1 MGISRLFYLL
11 DNKITVFLQPE
22 NRPIM
27 TEFVRKRVANAK
39 NDILSGLTVALA
51 LVPEAV
57 AFAFVAG
64 VDPLVGLYAA
74 FMIGLIT
81 SIFGGRPGMISGAT
95 GALAVVMVALV
106 AEGNAKG
113 TEGEELGLYYLFA
126 TVILMGIIQM
136 LAGVFKLG
144 KFVRLIPHPVMMGFV
159 NGLAI
164 VIFLSQ
170 LGMFKEGVNDIF
182 GGDKYETV
190 SVIKQYDIIGDL
202 VYDRITK
209 KPIYIYSDSNRLE
222 SFDKKETKYLVSD
235 GQVFDVNTKEVLF
248 NIEKDGVYT
257 IQKNGKVKKW
267 IATNDLL
274 LMLGLVLL
282 TMLIMWGLPKIK
294 VTSKFPEALIG
305 IVVVSAIV
313 ILGKL
318 DVATVGS
325 FIRDGGGEG
334 LKGGL
339 PQFQFA
345 IFDKIPF
352 TLETLYFIGPYA
364 LILAAIGLIESL
376 MTLNLIDELTE
387 TRGSSNGECLAQG
400 GANIITGLFGGM
412 GGCAMIGQSIINIK
426 GGGRTRLSGIVAAVT
441 LLMFILFASGLIEQ
455 VPIAA
460 LVGVMFM
467 VVIGTFAWS
476 SFRILNKIP
485 LTDAVVLIAVSSLT
499 VFFDLA
505 VAVIAG
511 VIMSALAFA
520 WENAKKIRARKHIK
534 EDGTKVYEIW
544 GPLFFGSI
552 QAFNSKF
559 DVANDPENVEID
571 FIQSR
576 VSDHSALEAIFNLV
590 GKYEEAGKK
599 VRVKHLSEECQALMI
614 KASPRLASVIEHDI
628 DDPRYH
634 VMAKAMK

>member
-1 MGISRLFYLL
+1 MR
-11 DNKITVFLQPE
+11 
-22 NRPIM
+22 
-27 TEFVRKRVANAK
+27 EFIRKRSANAK

-95 GALAVVMVALV
+95 GALAVVMVSLV
-106 AEGNAKG
+106 AQGNAMG
-113 TEGEELGLYYLFA
+113 APSENLGLYYLFL
-126 TVILMGIIQM
+126 TVILMGCIQI

-164 VIFLSQ
+164 VIFISQ
-170 LGMFKEGVNDIF
+170 LGMFKTTGAE
-182 GGDKYETV
+182 
-190 SVIKQYDIIGDL
+190 
-202 VYDRITK
+202 
-209 KPIYIYSDSNRLE
+209 
-222 SFDKKETKYLVSD
+222 
-235 GQVFDVNTKEVLF
+235 
-248 NIEKDGVYT
+248 
-257 IQKNGKVKKW
+257 
-267 IATNDLL
+267 
-274 LMLGLVLL
+274 GLVWMQGQELWIMIGLVVL
-282 TMLIMWGLPKIK
+282 TMGIMFGLPKLTK
-294 VTSKFPEALIG
+294 KLPEALIA
-305 IVVVSAIV
+305 ILVVSVLV
-313 ILGKL
+313 IFGNL

-339 PQFQFA
+339 PQFQWA
-345 IFDKIPF
+345 IFEVVPF
-352 TLETLYFIGPYA
+352 NFETLRFIGPYA
-364 LILAAIGLIESL
+364 VILAAIGLIESL

-387 TRGSSNGECLAQG
+387 TRGNSNKECIAQG
-400 GANIITGLFGGM
+400 SANIITGFFGGM

-426 GGGRTRLSGIVAAVT
+426 GGGRGRLSGIVAALA
-441 LLMFILFASGLIEQ
+441 LLAFILFASNLIEQ

-476 SFRILNKIP
+476 SFRIINKIP
-485 LTDAVVLIAVSSLT
+485 VADVVVLILVSTVT

-505 VAVIAG
+505 IAVVSG
-511 VIMSALAFA
+511 VIVSALVFS
-520 WENAKKIRARKHIK
+520 WENAKRIRARKRIK
-534 EDGTKVYEIW
+534 PDGTKVYEIW

-552 QAFNSKF
+552 SAFNQKF
-559 DVANDPENVEID
+559 DIKNDPDTVEID
-571 FIQSR
+571 FVESR
-576 VSDHSALEAIFNLV
+576 VSDHSAIEAIFNLV
-590 GKYEEAGKK
+590 NKYKSAGKTIK
-599 VRVKHLSEECQALMI
+599 LKHLSQDCKVLLH
-614 KASPRLASVIEHDI
+614 KSSPIFKDVIIEAI

-634 VMAKAMK
+634 LAENPEAFTKGLSEYSL

>member
-1 MGISRLFYLL
+1 MMEFIS
-11 DNKITVFLQPE
+11 
-22 NRPIM
+22 
-27 TEFVRKRVANAK
+27 KRSSNVK

-74 FMIGLIT
+74 FMVGLIT

-95 GALAVVMVALV
+95 GALAVVMVSLV
-106 AEGNAKG
+106 ARGNAMG
-113 TEGEELGLYYLFA
+113 AEGDEMGLYYLFL
-126 TVILMGIIQM
+126 TVILMGIIQV

-170 LGMFKEGVNDIF
+170 LSMFMTSENGEMVWMQGASLWTMIGLVGLTIAIMF
-182 GGDKYETV
+182 GLP
-190 SVIKQYDIIGDL
+190 QL
-202 VYDRITK
+202 TK
-209 KPIYIYSDSNRLE
+209 KL
-222 SFDKKETKYLVSD
+222 
-235 GQVFDVNTKEVLF
+235 
-248 NIEKDGVYT
+248 
-257 IQKNGKVKKW
+257 
-267 IATNDLL
+267 
-274 LMLGLVLL
+274 
-282 TMLIMWGLPKIK
+282 
-294 VTSKFPEALIG
+294 PEALIA
-305 IVVVSAIV
+305 ILVVSAIV
-313 ILGKL
+313 IFGDL

-325 FIRDGGGEG
+325 FIRDGGGDG

-339 PQFQFA
+339 PLPQWA
-345 IFDKIPF
+345 IFEKIPLNF
-352 TLETLYFIGPYA
+352 ETLKFIGPYA

-387 TRGSSNGECLAQG
+387 TRGNSNRECMAQG
-400 GANIITGLFGGM
+400 GANIITGIFGGM

-426 GGGRTRLSGIVAAVT
+426 GGGRGRLSGIVAALA
-441 LLMFILFASGLIEQ
+441 LLAFILFASGLIEQ

-476 SFRILNKIP
+476 SFRIINKIP
-485 LTDAVVLIAVSSLT
+485 KTDVFVLILVSSMT

-505 VAVIAG
+505 IAVISG
-511 VIMSALAFA
+511 VIVSALVFS
-520 WENAKKIRARKHIK
+520 WENAKRIRARKRIK

-552 QAFNSKF
+552 TAFNDKF
-559 DVANDPENVEID
+559 DVKNDPQSVEID
-571 FIQSR
+571 FIESR
-576 VSDHSALEAIFNLV
+576 ISDHSAIESISNLV
-590 GKYEEAGKK
+590 AKYKEEGKSIHL
-599 VRVKHLSEECQALMI
+599 KHLSEDCKILLY
-614 KASPRLASVIEHDI
+614 KSSPLFKDIIVEAI

-634 VMAKAMK
+634 LAENPEAFTKSLSEYKL

>member
-1 MGISRLFYLL
+1 MMEFIS
-11 DNKITVFLQPE
+11 
-22 NRPIM
+22 
-27 TEFVRKRVANAK
+27 KRSSNVK
-39 NDILSGLTVALA
+39 NDVLSGLTVALA

-95 GALAVVMVALV
+95 GALAVVMVSLV
-106 AEGNAKG
+106 ARGNAMG
-113 TEGEELGLYYLFA
+113 AEGDELGLYYLFM
-126 TVILMGIIQM
+126 TVILMGIIQVF
-136 LAGVFKLG
+136 AGVFKLG

-170 LGMFKEGVNDIF
+170 LSMFMTSENGEMVWMQGVSLW
-182 GGDKYETV
+182 TMV
-190 SVIKQYDIIGDL
+190 
-202 VYDRITK
+202 
-209 KPIYIYSDSNRLE
+209 
-222 SFDKKETKYLVSD
+222 
-235 GQVFDVNTKEVLF
+235 
-248 NIEKDGVYT
+248 
-257 IQKNGKVKKW
+257 
-267 IATNDLL
+267 
-274 LMLGLVLL
+274 GLVGL
-282 TMLIMWGLPKIK
+282 TMLIMFGLPQITKK
-294 VTSKFPEALIG
+294 LPEALVAILA
-305 IVVVSAIV
+305 VSAIV
-313 ILGKL
+313 IFGDL

-325 FIRDGGGEG
+325 FIKDGGGEG
-334 LKGGL
+334 LSGGL
-339 PQFQFA
+339 PLPQWA
-345 IFDKIPF
+345 IFEKIPLNF
-352 TLETLYFIGPYA
+352 ETLKFIGPYA

-387 TRGSSNGECLAQG
+387 TRGNSNRECMAQG

-426 GGGRTRLSGIVAAVT
+426 GGGRGRLSGIVAALA
-441 LLMFILFASGLIEQ
+441 LLAFILFASGLIEQ

-476 SFRILNKIP
+476 SFRIINKIP
-485 LTDAVVLIAVSSLT
+485 KTDVFVLILVSSMT

-505 VAVIAG
+505 IAVISG
-511 VIMSALAFA
+511 VIVSALVFS
-520 WENAKKIRARKHIK
+520 WENAKRIRARKRTK

-552 QAFNSKF
+552 TAFNDKF
-559 DVANDPENVEID
+559 DIKNDPQSVEID
-571 FIQSR
+571 FVESR
-576 VSDHSALEAIFNLV
+576 ISDHSAIEAISNLV
-590 GKYEEAGKK
+590 AKYKEEGKTIHL
-599 VRVKHLSEECQALMI
+599 KHLSEDCKILLY
-614 KASPRLASVIEHDI
+614 KSSPLFKDVILEAI

-634 VMAKAMK
+634 LAENPEAFTKGLGTYTL

>member
-1 MGISRLFYLL
+1 MR
-11 DNKITVFLQPE
+11 
-22 NRPIM
+22 
-27 TEFVRKRVANAK
+27 EFIRRRSANAK

-95 GALAVVMVALV
+95 GALAVVMVSLV
-106 AEGNAKG
+106 AQGNAMG
-113 TEGEELGLYYLFA
+113 EPTENLGLYYLFL
-126 TVILMGIIQM
+126 TVILMGFIQI
-136 LAGVFKLG
+136 LAGVLKLG

-170 LGMFKEGVNDIF
+170 IGMFKTSGID
-182 GGDKYETV
+182 
-190 SVIKQYDIIGDL
+190 
-202 VYDRITK
+202 
-209 KPIYIYSDSNRLE
+209 
-222 SFDKKETKYLVSD
+222 
-235 GQVFDVNTKEVLF
+235 
-248 NIEKDGVYT
+248 
-257 IQKNGKVKKW
+257 
-267 IATNDLL
+267 
-274 LMLGLVLL
+274 GLVWMQGQELWTMIGLVAL
-282 TMLIMWGLPKIK
+282 TMGIMFGLPKLTK
-294 VTSKFPEALIG
+294 KLPEALIA
-305 IVVVSAIV
+305 ILVVSMLV
-313 ILGKL
+313 IFGDL

-339 PQFQFA
+339 PQFQWA
-345 IFDKIPF
+345 IFEVIPF
-352 TLETLYFIGPYA
+352 NFETLRFIGPYA
-364 LILAAIGLIESL
+364 VILAAIGLIESL

-387 TRGSSNGECLAQG
+387 TRGNSNKECIAQG
-400 GANIITGLFGGM
+400 SANVVTGLFGGM

-426 GGGRTRLSGIVAAVT
+426 GGGRGRLSGIVAALA
-441 LLMFILFASGLIEQ
+441 LLAFILFASNLIEQ

-476 SFRILNKIP
+476 SFRIMNKIP
-485 LTDAVVLIAVSSLT
+485 VADVFVLILVSTVT

-505 VAVIAG
+505 IAVISG
-511 VIMSALAFA
+511 VIVSALAFS
-520 WENAKKIRARKHIK
+520 WENAKRIRARKRIK
-534 EDGTKVYEIW
+534 PDGTKVYEIW

-552 QAFNSKF
+552 TAFNQKF
-559 DVANDPENVEID
+559 DIKNDHDAVEID
-571 FIQSR
+571 FVESR
-576 VSDHSALEAIFNLV
+576 ISDHSAIEAIFNLV
-590 GKYEEAGKK
+590 NKYNSAGKTIK
-599 VRVKHLSEECQALMI
+599 LKHLSQDCKILLY
-614 KASPRLASVIEHDI
+614 KSSPIFKEVIIEAI

-634 VMAKAMK
+634 LAENPEAFTKGLSEYSL